1 MKGETKMGNVKKLET
16 EQLHGILDWSKE
28 HIENYLVGLYGY
40 TKKEIRAF
48 QQAAKR
54 ELKERGEL

>member
-1 MKGETKMGNVKKLET
+1 MGNVKKLET
-16 EQLHGILDWSKE
+16 GQLHGILDWDKE
-28 HIENYLVGLYGY
+28 HIENYLVGVYGY

>member
-1 MKGETKMGNVKKLET
+1 MGNVKKLET
-16 EQLHGILDWSKE
+16 EQLHGILGWSKE
-28 HIENYLVGLYGY
+28 HIENYLIGLYGY

-48 QQAAKR
+48 QQAVKK

>member
-1 MKGETKMGNVKKLET
+1 VGNVKKLET
-16 EQLHGILDWSKE
+16 EQLHGILDWDKE
-28 HIENYLVGLYGY
+28 HIENYLVGVYGY